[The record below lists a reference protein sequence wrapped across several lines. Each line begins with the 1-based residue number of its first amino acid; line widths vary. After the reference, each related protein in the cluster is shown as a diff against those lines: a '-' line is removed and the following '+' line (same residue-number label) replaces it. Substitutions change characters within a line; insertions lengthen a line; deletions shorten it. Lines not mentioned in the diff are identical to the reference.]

1 MGREKLLCK
10 FNKSVSQVLIYK
22 RIPKV
27 VTIQSQVTEAD
38 SQLHVNTSKV
48 VAFDALDIKVDYN
61 LEAGEE
67 EYESFKPPQVVK
79 LPFICDIKIPID
91 YKMQAFE
98 SDWIITDGDDSDLQL
113 TTILSI
119 ELESIDKPILAKE
132 RKAMK
137 FSRAHAVV
145 KCLISD

>member
-1 MGREKLLCK
+1 MDREKLLCK
-10 FNKSVSQVLIYK
+10 INKSVSQVLIYK

-27 VTIQSQVTEAD
+27 FTIRSQVTEAD
-38 SQLHVNTSKV
+38 SQLHGNTSKV
-48 VAFDALDIKVDYN
+48 VAFDALDIKVDSN

-79 LPFICDIKIPID
+79 LPFICDTKIPID

-113 TTILSI
+113 TIILSI

-137 FSRAHAVV
+137 VFKSPRS
-145 KCLISD
+145 CEMSDI

>member
-1 MGREKLLCK
+1 M
-10 FNKSVSQVLIYK
+10 
-22 RIPKV
+22 
-27 VTIQSQVTEAD
+27 EAD

-48 VAFDALDIKVDYN
+48 VAFDALDIKVDSN

-79 LPFICDIKIPID
+79 LPFICDTKIPID
-91 YKMQAFE
+91 HKMQAFE

-113 TTILSI
+113 TIILSI

-137 FSRAHAVV
+137 VFKSP
-145 KCLISD
+145 CGCEMSDTWLNVFMM